1 MILNAS
7 SANKKLRRMA
17 LEIAERNEGVK
28 EIIIIGIKENG
39 IFIAKKIEEY
49 LQLNF
54 SGAVKTIALSLNK
67 KNPDAVLLSEEIS
80 LNNKVILLVDDVANS
95 GKTMLYA
102 LKPLLQQ
109 HPSQIQ
115 TLALVERTHKLF
127 PVALN
132 YVGLSVSTT
141 AEENIVVTVLDGEV
155 TGASI
160 VNQ

>member
-1 MILNAS
+1 
-7 SANKKLRRMA
+7 MA

-54 SGAVKTIALSLNK
+54 SGVVKTIALSLNK

>member
-1 MILNAS
+1 
-7 SANKKLRRMA
+7 MA

>member
-1 MILNAS
+1 
-7 SANKKLRRMA
+7 MA
-17 LEIAERNEGVK
+17 LEIAERNEGSS

-39 IFIAKKIEEY
+39 IFIARKIAEY
-49 LQLNF
+49 LQPVYPG
-54 SGAVKTIALSLNK
+54 SIKTIALSLNK
-67 KNPDAVLLSEEIS
+67 KNPDEVILSEEVA
-80 LNNKVILLVDDVANS
+80 LNNKLILLVDDVANS

-141 AEENIVVTVLDGEV
+141 EAENIVVTVEDGEV
-155 TGASI
+155 AG
-160 VNQ
+160 VYVLNQ